1 MNTKK
6 HFKKTLLIA
15 AAVAAVVFIFACTGG
30 NKEGGT
36 TGGKSN
42 AAQKL
47 LESVPFTQE
56 GLVSMVKSS
65 GELPKRSMKR

>member
-30 NKEGGT
+30 IK
-36 TGGKSN
+36 KVV
-42 AAQKL
+42 Q
-47 LESVPFTQE
+47 QE
-56 GLVSMVKSS
+56 VSPMLRKNF
-65 GELPKRSMKR
+65 

>member
-47 LESVPFTQE
+47 LE
-56 GLVSMVKSS
+56 VSLHTRGIGKYGKNS